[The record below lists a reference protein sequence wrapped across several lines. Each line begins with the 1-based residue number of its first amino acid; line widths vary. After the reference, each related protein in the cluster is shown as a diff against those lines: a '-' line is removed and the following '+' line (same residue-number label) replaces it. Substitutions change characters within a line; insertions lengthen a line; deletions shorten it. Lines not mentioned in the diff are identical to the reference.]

1 MHRCLPLMIPPLYQ
15 CNFPRLVLLERPE
28 HPPHRLTVPLD
39 DSLMYVLILVGILER
54 WVLCDKRLEELQQL
68 PLEVGLSA
76 GGPPLLRVAADDPQG
91 SPVLQVASESHV
103 VLLDHLLNEVVF
115 RVSDNTQ
122 G

>member
-1 MHRCLPLMIPPLYQ
+1 MIPPLHK
-15 CNFPRLVLLERPE
+15 CDLPSLILLERPE
-28 HPPHRLTVPLD
+28 HPPHCLTVPLHH
-39 DSLMYVLILVGILER
+39 SLMYVLILVSILER

-91 SPVLQVASESHV
+91 SPVLQVASQSHI
-103 VLLDHLLNEVVF
+103 VLLDHLLNEVVL

-122 G
+122 S